1 MITTMGNLKISPED
15 VRRVRRLLRETQAE
29 FARRLD
35 VDPVTVAR
43 WETGQ
48 RSCAGLY
55 AVAIWRLDPEG
66 PGGPPADSSPTIGR
80 PREDPKLS
88 ALAQLVRAFFGGST
102 ARAVSALLERENLT
116 ERDLDALAG
125 LIERKRRKKVKR

>member
-1 MITTMGNLKISPED
+1 MITTMKNKKISPED
-15 VRRVRRLLRETQAE
+15 VRRVRRLLHETQAE

-55 AVAIWRLDPEG
+55 AAAISRFDPEERRRS
-66 PGGPPADSSPTIGR
+66 PAESPLDVVRSG
-80 PREDPKLS
+80 EDAKLS

-102 ARAVSALLERENLT
+102 TRAVSALLERERLS
-116 ERDLDALAG
+116 ERDLDELSR
-125 LIERKRRKKVKR
+125 LIERKRKGRVR